1 MVVSGATV
9 TNGRS
14 VKFLARRTR
23 YWSPSNARRRS
34 RFFFVP
40 SFAPSHYF
48 GRVEVREKR
57 AMRRKRLDRYQ
68 RVRSSVITLVRFF
81 IRFNHF
87 RFFFYG
93 RSCRALFWRVADDKP
108 FDSAYMILLY
118 WNLYGSHKSIDDGC
132 FSALGSSEPTNDWD
146 PEVNPNDRNRAAH
159 AYENHILLTFGHCSS
174 LGFFYFP
181 MGDRESCEERAIRS
195 RFYILV
201 GTYGQSVRATRSI
214 D

>member
-34 RFFFVP
+34 RFFPFVYAFLLLWEGGGP
-40 SFAPSHYF
+40 
-48 GRVEVREKR
+48 REKDDASR
-57 AMRRKRLDRYQ
+57 T
-68 RVRSSVITLVRFF
+68 VRSRSTRTLVRHTIRFF
-81 IRFNHF
+81 TRFNHF
-87 RFFFYG
+87 RSFFYE

-132 FSALGSSEPTNDWD
+132 FSALGSSEATNDSD
-146 PEVNPNDRNRAAH
+146 PEVNPRTEKRRARVRK
-159 AYENHILLTFGHCSS
+159 IISS
-174 LGFFYFP
+174 WRSVVVPYLNFSIFP
-181 MGDRESCEERAIRS
+181 
-195 RFYILV
+195 
-201 GTYGQSVRATRSI
+201 
-214 D
+214 